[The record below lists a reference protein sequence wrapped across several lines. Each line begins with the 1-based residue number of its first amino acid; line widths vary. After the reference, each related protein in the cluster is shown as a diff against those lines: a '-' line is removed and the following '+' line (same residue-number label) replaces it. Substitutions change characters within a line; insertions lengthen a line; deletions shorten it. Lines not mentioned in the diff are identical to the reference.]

1 MKSNKILLYLMVVIS
16 IILCLPSIVF
26 LTNNKT
32 VDKFN
37 AYYTYNLTRSDNYIR
52 NITSW
57 IVVIGLFLLFSIIY
71 LLIIKKEKQIFK
83 NNKEVIIFI
92 TIISVIFMMILPYLS
107 SDIYYYIGDSW
118 LCSKYHENPYYTTVK
133 DLQDRG
139 INDEILNNAG
149 PWKNTV
155 TVYGPLFNIISII
168 LSYVS
173 FGKITL
179 ALFIFKMVSLL
190 IHIINSYIIEKIT
203 KSKKYML
210 LYGLN
215 PLVLMELISNVHND
229 IYLILFLL
237 LALYFLIRKKNIPL
251 TVFFLALSMAI
262 KFATIL
268 IVPFVLL
275 YCFRKEKV
283 PKRIVYSILSGI
295 PIIAIVVILYM
306 PFFKDISIF
315 TNMLV
320 QGGRYSQSIM
330 ALLMVKLKRN
340 NIFMNINTYRIA
352 VFAVIYILI
361 LIKILITKKIN
372 LKYIMKRYNILILLF
387 VFICLTNFQKWY
399 ILWLF
404 PTIIWHNKYMRYF
417 VINLTTTAIIP
428 TFKYYIVANDFFMDG
443 IYYSLEMIVLSITI
457 LIISIIYNKI
467 VLYLR
472 RKNVKISFNRWK

>member
-1 MKSNKILLYLMVVIS
+1 MKNSKIILYLMVIVS
-16 IILCLPSIVF
+16 IILCIPSIIY
-26 LTNNKT
+26 LINNKT
-32 VDKFN
+32 VDGFDG
-37 AYYTYNLTRSDNYIR
+37 YYTYVLSRTGISTIA
-52 NITSW
+52 IISA
-57 IVVIGLFLLFSIIY
+57 IVVIGTLLLFSILY
-71 LLIIKKEKQIFK
+71 LIIIKKEKEIFK
-83 NNKEVIIFI
+83 SKKQAMIYII
-92 TIISVIFMMILPYLS
+92 IISCIFMMILPFLS

-203 KSKKYML
+203 KSRKYML

-215 PLVLMELISNVHND
+215 PLILIELISNVHND

-417 VINLTTTAIIP
+417 IINLTTTAIIP
-428 TFKYYIVANDFFMDG
+428 SYNYFLVENDAFSEG
-443 IYYSLEMIVLSITI
+443 LYYSLTVIVLASVIC
-457 LIISIIYNKI
+457 IIKTIYNI
-467 VLYLR
+467 VLKKR
-472 RKNVKISFNRWK
+472 RKNIRENCNIKPI